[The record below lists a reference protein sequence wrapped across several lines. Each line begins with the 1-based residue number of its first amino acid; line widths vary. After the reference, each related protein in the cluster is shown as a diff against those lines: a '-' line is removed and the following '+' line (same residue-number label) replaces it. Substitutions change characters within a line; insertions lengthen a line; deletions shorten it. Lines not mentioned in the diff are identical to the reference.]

1 MATLTFWLN
10 TTSPQSESKPCVW
23 IIEKSNMLI
32 GSVFINFE
40 STQARDV
47 LIGILREA
55 FDKNVSFE
63 LLVDLDDINT
73 PKQGSM
79 SIRLDLEFVLDNMA
93 VVARAVPK
101 PVDAKVLSKAD
112 AFLADLGKMPKRV
125 VVGGSVDDKDVL
137 EF

>member
-1 MATLTFWLN
+1 MATLTIRQN